1 MAPERFA
8 VSIDGRDLELS
19 NLDKLMYPAAGFT
32 KGEVID
38 YYTRIAPVMIPH
50 LSGRAVTRI
59 RYPNGVDGA
68 HFFEKNKP
76 GGTPDWVR
84 LATLPVPG
92 STKSRETIDYVVV
105 DDLPTLVWLAN
116 LAALELH
123 TPQWK
128 IDADPDLLVVDLDPG
143 APAALRECCAV
154 AVLMRDRLA
163 DDGIAAYPKTSGKKG
178 MQLCCPI
185 AGTQDADVVST
196 YAKLIAEELAT
207 MVPGSITAKMARN
220 LRPGKIFI
228 DWSQN
233 AAAKTTVTPY
243 SLRAQEQPTASTP
256 LTWDEVEAIGT
267 GARPARQYGAAEVLE
282 RVERHGD
289 LLADLLRPGPELP
302 LPDGVPI
309 AKPPTWRR

>member
-1 MAPERFA
+1 MAGERFP

-38 YYTRIAPVMIPH
+38 YYTRIAPVMLPH
-50 LSGRAVTRI
+50 LADRAVTRI
-59 RYPNGVDGA
+59 RFPNGVDGM

-92 STKSRETIDYVVV
+92 STKSRETIEFVVV

-123 TPQWK
+123 TPQWR
-128 IDADPDLLVVDLDPG
+128 IGADPDLLVVDLDPG
-143 APAALRECCAV
+143 APAGLKECSAV
-154 AVLMRDRLA
+154 AMLMRDRLA
-163 DDGIAAYPKTSGKKG
+163 EDGISAFPKTSGKKG

-185 AGTQDADVVST
+185 SATQDAELVSA
-196 YAKLIAEELAT
+196 YAKKVAEELAA
-207 MVPGSITAKMARN
+207 MVPGSITAKMAKAI
-220 LRPGKIFI
+220 RPGKVFI

-233 AAAKTTVTPY
+233 NAAKTTVTPY
-243 SLRAQEQPTASTP
+243 SLRAQETPTASTP
-256 LTWDEVEAIGT
+256 LTWDEVEAVAT
-267 GARPARQYGAAEVLE
+267 GAEEPRHYRADEVLA
-282 RVERHGD
+282 RVEELGD
-289 LLADLLRPGPELP
+289 LMSELLQPGPALP
-302 LPDGVPI
+302 TP
-309 AKPPTWRR
+309 

>member
-8 VSIDGRDLELS
+8 VSIEGRDLELS
-19 NLDKLMYPAAGFT
+19 NLDKVMYPAAGFT

-38 YYTRIAPVMIPH
+38 YYTRIAPVLLPH
-50 LSGRAVTRI
+50 LTDRAVTRI
-59 RYPNGVDGA
+59 RYPNGVDGV

-92 STKSRETIDYVVV
+92 STKSRETIDFVVV

-143 APAALRECCAV
+143 APAALQECCAV

-163 DDGIAAYPKTSGKKG
+163 EDGIAAYPKTSGKKG

-196 YAKLIAEELAT
+196 YAKMVAEELAK

-267 GARPARQYGAAEVLE
+267 GALPARQYAAAEVLE
-282 RVERHGD
+282 RVEQHGD
-289 LLADLLRPGPELP
+289 LLAEMLRPGPELP
-302 LPDGVPI
+302 LPANVPI

>member
-1 MAPERFA
+1 MAPERFSVA
-8 VSIDGRDLELS
+8 IDGRDLELS
-19 NLDKLMYPAAGFT
+19 NLDKVLYPAAGFT

-38 YYTRIAPVMIPH
+38 YYTRIAPVMLPH
-50 LSGRAVTRI
+50 LAGRAVTRI
-59 RYPNGVDGA
+59 RFPNGVDGI

-76 GGTPDWVR
+76 GGTPSWVR

-92 STKSRETIDYVVV
+92 STKSRETIDFVVV
-105 DDLPTLVWLAN
+105 DDLATLVWLAN

-143 APAALRECCAV
+143 APAGLRECCAV
-154 AVLMRDRLA
+154 AVLMRDRLD
-163 DDGIAAYPKTSGKKG
+163 DDGIGAYPKTSGKKG

-185 AGTQDADVVST
+185 SGSQDSEVVT
-196 YAKLIAEELAT
+196 AYAKRVAEELAAK
-207 MVPGSITAKMARN
+207 VPSGITAKMAKAV
-220 LRPGKIFI
+220 RPGRIFI

-267 GARPARQYGAAEVLE
+267 GAAQARQFTAAEVLE
-282 RVERHGD
+282 RVEQHGD
-289 LLADLLRPGPELP
+289 LLEDLLRPGPELP
-302 LPDGVPI
+302 G
-309 AKPPTWRR
+309 

>member
-1 MAPERFA
+1 MATPERFA

-38 YYTRIAPVMIPH
+38 YYTRIAPVMLPH
-50 LSGRAVTRI
+50 LADRAVTRI

-76 GGTPDWVR
+76 GGTPSWVR

-92 STKSRETIDYVVV
+92 STKSRETIDFVVV
-105 DDLPTLVWLAN
+105 DDLATLVWLAN

-128 IDADPDLLVVDLDPG
+128 IDAYPDLLVVDLDPG
-143 APAALRECCAV
+143 APAGLRECCAV

-163 DDGIAAYPKTSGKKG
+163 ADGVAAYPKTSGKKG

-185 AGTQDADVVST
+185 SGTQDAEVVSG
-196 YAKLIAEELAT
+196 YAKRVAEELAA
-207 MVPGSITAKMARN
+207 MVPGSITAKMAKAV
-220 LRPGKIFI
+220 RPGKVFI

-233 AAAKTTVTPY
+233 NAAKTTVTPY
-243 SLRAQEQPTASTP
+243 SLRAQETADR
-256 LTWDEVEAIGT
+256 LDAVDLGRGGGDGHRR
-267 GARPARQYGAAEVLE
+267 GAGPAVRRRARCCSASSE
-282 RVERHGD
+282 HGD
-289 LLADLLRPGPELP
+289 LLSDLLHPGPALP
-302 LPDGVPI
+302 S
-309 AKPPTWRR
+309 T